1 MTIVA
6 TMHDTDAPQTDPT
19 APSQKATAG
28 GDDELLDGFEEDLES
43 VGAALDALD
52 ADDLDT
58 AEALAEKLAT
68 DPDTLADGSDST

>member
-19 APSQKATAG
+19 ASSQEATAG
-28 GDDELLDGFEEDLES
+28 GDAELLDGFEEDLES

-68 DPDTLADGSDST
+68 DPNTPTDGSDST